1 MNHATFWNS
10 GKTAREACYTFL
22 FIHIPGI
29 FFIHG
34 EILEYR
40 IYSNKR
46 RASDCDFLLRF
57 FIVNGCKCVI
67 KIIVNVSAVNS
78 VK

>member
-1 MNHATFWNS
+1 MGIL
-10 GKTAREACYTFL
+10 GKQHGKLVTPFCL
-22 FIHIPGI
+22 FIFQY
-29 FFIHG
+29 FFVHG

-57 FIVNGCKCVI
+57 FIVNGCKCVK
-67 KIIVNVSAVNS
+67 KIIVNVNAVNS